1 MMAKRRWTPEE
12 RAAFRAQQ
20 AEWAE
25 ERRKFGELV
34 ERFSVQLERHRARRE
49 RRSRLVRRVLTLGL
63 SDR

>member
-1 MMAKRRWTPEE
+1 MGKMSPEE
-12 RAAFRAQQ
+12 RDAFRAQM

-34 ERFSVQLERHRARRE
+34 ERFGAQLQRQRERRE
-49 RRSRLVRRVLTLGL
+49 RRRRLVRRVLTLGL